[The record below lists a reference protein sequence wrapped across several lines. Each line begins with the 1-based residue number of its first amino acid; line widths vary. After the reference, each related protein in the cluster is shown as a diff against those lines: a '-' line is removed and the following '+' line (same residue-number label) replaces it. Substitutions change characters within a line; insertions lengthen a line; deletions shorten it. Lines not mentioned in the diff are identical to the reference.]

1 MAEANR
7 FTVSRLRRH
16 RTHLLSRRISDP
28 RVKSPLGYVLERRV
42 VQLVSTG
49 HLGLLCQ
56 DAYHPF
62 LHRLSRHV
70 QRRFGPGT
78 SGDTLSTS
86 TSDEKPDGLVL
97 MLDVDIDVHAAK
109 SSELNFRTGIALM
122 NAVGIRT
129 HRPAQSRGRSVESWT
144 PCMRSAFDL
153 GHDRRRPLRLLGLSG
168 QRHSGRIMRI

>member
-1 MAEANR
+1 MEWQR
-7 FTVSRLRRH
+7 PTVSQSRGSAATGH
-16 RTHLLSRRISDP
+16 ISPEFLSRRISDP

-129 HRPAQSRGRSVESWT
+129 HRPAQSPERSVESWT

-153 GHDRRRPLRLLGLSG
+153 GTIVDVHFGC
-168 QRHSGRIMRI
+168 